1 MGNVLFAR
9 PRYVYDSYSDL
20 YRLIELSGYPLIYFD
35 EIDADSDNTY
45 ILTVANGENMGGWPD
60 AHARLILWDLEWHV
74 DGAPAIPGLSEV
86 WASDAWY
93 AAHINARYVLMG
105 SHDGLALEPITRPQ
119 TMDYDGAMLA
129 YLTHR
134 RGHMHNELKRIGLR
148 LAPNSWGTERH
159 TALSHTRAMLHVHQH
174 DAIHTVAPL
183 RFALAAAYQ
192 LPVISEQ
199 VADRGGIK
207 HSAMLTSDY
216 ANYANFAHMWLI
228 RNEARILEDY
238 GRSLHGLL
246 CRDQTFRASVEA
258 AL

>member
-1 MGNVLFAR
+1 
-9 PRYVYDSYSDL
+9 
-20 YRLIELSGYPLIYFD
+20 
-35 EIDADSDNTY
+35 
-45 ILTVANGENMGGWPD
+45 
-60 AHARLILWDLEWHV
+60 
-74 DGAPAIPGLSEV
+74 
-86 WASDAWY
+86 
-93 AAHINARYVLMG
+93 
-105 SHDGLALEPITRPQ
+105 
-119 TMDYDGAMLA
+119 MLA

-134 RGHMHNELKRIGLR
+134 RGHMHNELKRMGLR

-159 TALSHTRAMLHVHQH
+159 AVLSHTRAMLHVHQH

-246 CRDQTFRASVEA
+246 CRDQTFRTSVEA